1 MAPCLLCPMHSR
13 MNPGTSEEQTLKTPV
28 RSLRFPAMQG
38 MDMDPFVL
46 QGLDV
51 PEGIKMV
58 RIIGWWAH

>member
-1 MAPCLLCPMHSR
+1 
-13 MNPGTSEEQTLKTPV
+13 
-28 RSLRFPAMQG
+28 MQR

-58 RIIGWWAH
+58 RIIGWRAH